1 MYLPLGLELNVL
13 WVNDPKAIENEEK
26 FDIEIPDNAIEQKP
40 VMFYEIS
47 NVKPISDTEC
57 YVSSG
62 GEEYVVTESYESVN
76 SKIRNQ
82 IIYKLN

>member
-1 MYLPLGLELNVL
+1 MYIPLGLELNVL

-26 FDIEIPDNAIEQKP
+26 YDIEIPDESVGIKP

-47 NVKPISDTEC
+47 NVKPISDSEC

-76 SKIRNQ
+76 AKIRNQ
-82 IIYKLN
+82 TIYKLN

>member
-1 MYLPLGLELNVL
+1 MYIPLGLELNVL
-13 WVNDPKAIENEEK
+13 WVTDPKAIENEEK
-26 FDIEIPDNAIEQKP
+26 YDIEIPDESVGIKP

-47 NVKPISDTEC
+47 NTKPISDSEC

-82 IIYKLN
+82 TIYKLN